1 MAIPAK
7 IYFKLRPLILP
18 VYEIVKWIPNNAY
31 ILDLGCGKGVLTKYL
46 KDFIQYFG
54 VDNTVPA
61 NSNEDNINYIQSD
74 CLNFIKRDISKFNTF
89 LIIDLLHHLPK
100 KKQIFF
106 IENIILKMKQGDI
119 LIMKDIYPR
128 NFITKFWNSFHDFLI
143 SKQIINYFD
152 FDNFEKNLDIN
163 CKIINKY
170 HKRILL
176 YDHYFLILKKL

>member
-100 KKQIFF
+100 KKTNIF
-106 IENIILKMKQGDI
+106 
-119 LIMKDIYPR
+119 
-128 NFITKFWNSFHDFLI
+128 S
-143 SKQIINYFD
+143 
-152 FDNFEKNLDIN
+152 
-163 CKIINKY
+163 
-170 HKRILL
+170 
-176 YDHYFLILKKL
+176 